1 MYFNLLVE
9 GYVDEAVAQR
19 LLQDCGHESG
29 VTYGKKGWNYIQ
41 QRIGSFDRAAGVHGL
56 LTLVD
61 FMDTGKS
68 CPPAVVH
75 DWLPQR
81 AATHLFRVAVREIE
95 SWILADR
102 KGVARFLEVPL
113 VKIPRDVEALAD
125 PKQAL
130 VNLARSSRSR
140 VIREALVPRTGY
152 TAVEGPLYSS
162 EVARFVRLNWNHDA
176 ARLQS
181 DSLHRCI
188 HRLLE
193 LHDRK

>member
-9 GYVDEAVAQR
+9 GYVDEAIAQR
-19 LLQDCGHESG
+19 LLQDCGHEAG
-29 VTYGKKGWNYIQ
+29 ITYGKKGWNYIE
-41 QRIGSFDRAAGVHGL
+41 QRIRSFDRAAGVQGL

-61 FMDTGKS
+61 FMDTGKG
-68 CPPAVVH
+68 CPPAVVR

-81 AATHLFRVAVREIE
+81 AATHIFRVAVREIE

-102 KGVARFLEVPL
+102 KGVARFLNVPV

-130 VNLARSSRSR
+130 VNLARSSRSKM
-140 VIREALVPRTGY
+140 IREALVPRTGY

-162 EVARFVRLNWNHDA
+162 EVARFVRLSWSPA
-176 ARLQS
+176 AAQLQS

-188 HRLLE
+188 NQLLE
-193 LHDRK
+193 LHDRT